1 MEPVA
6 YVSAYPADTGDNME
20 NEEMS
25 SESNEP
31 LTEDLLERISL
42 ARELEAVIEGDSFVK
57 RSFAEVLQEFATEKG
72 LSQAEI
78 ARRSGLSYN
87 HVYYLFRGDRG
98 VSRNKALALAFALG
112 LTVRETGRLLQAAG
126 VNGLYAKD
134 RRDAILIF
142 CLDHGYTFSQTE
154 EELFRFGEPT
164 LGESS

>member
-1 MEPVA
+1 MEPVV
-6 YVSAYPADTGDNME
+6 YVLVYSADIGDRME
-20 NEEMS
+20 NENTN
-25 SESNEP
+25 SEQNEP

-57 RSFAEVLQEFATEKG
+57 RSFAEVLQEFASEKG

-98 VSRNKALALAFALG
+98 VSRDKALALAFALG
-112 LTVRETGRLLQAAG
+112 LSVRGTGRLLQAAG

-142 CLDHGYTFSQTE
+142 CLDHSYTLSQTE

-164 LGESS
+164 LGEGN

>member
-1 MEPVA
+1 MLVC
-6 YVSAYPADTGDNME
+6 SADIGETMV

-25 SESNEP
+25 SEVNEP
-31 LTEDLLERISL
+31 LTEDLLERITL

-57 RSFAEVLQEFATEKG
+57 RSFAEVLQDFASEKG

-98 VSRNKALALAFALG
+98 VSRDKALALAFALG

-126 VNGLYAKD
+126 VSGLYAKD

-142 CLDHGYTFSQTE
+142 CLDHNYTFSQVE
-154 EELFRFGEPT
+154 EELFRFNETT

>member
-6 YVSAYPADTGDNME
+6 YVSAYPAVTGDNME

-142 CLDHGYTFSQTE
+142 CLDHDYTLSQTE

>member
-1 MEPVA
+1 MEPVV
-6 YVSAYPADTGDNME
+6 YVLVYSADIGDRME
-20 NEEMS
+20 NENTN
-25 SESNEP
+25 SEQNEP

-57 RSFAEVLQEFATEKG
+57 RSFAEVLQEFASEKG

-98 VSRNKALALAFALG
+98 VSRDKALALAFALG
-112 LTVRETGRLLQAAG
+112 LSVRETGRLLQAAG

-142 CLDHGYTFSQTE
+142 CLDHSYTLSQAE
-154 EELFRFGEPT
+154 EELFRFNEPT
-164 LGESS
+164 LGEGN

>member
-1 MEPVA
+1 MEPVT

-57 RSFAEVLQEFATEKG
+57 RSFSEVLQEFATEKG

-142 CLDHGYTFSQTE
+142 CLDHDYTLSQTE